1 MEIALEEYVKALHKQ
16 LQDDTNVKLGVK
28 YDSDKPKWNLLP
40 WDELEDVVKVLT
52 FGAKKYAPDNWKF
65 VDDANNRSLCCGT
78 IKMTMLLRELMER
91 LKTIDETAL
100 LDLLQITSEELV
112 NRFSD
117 EIEDNMNKL
126 IKELDD

>member
-1 MEIALEEYVKALHKQ
+1 MLFAAC
-16 LQDDTNVKLGVK
+16 
-28 YDSDKPKWNLLP
+28 
-40 WDELEDVVKVLT
+40 
-52 FGAKKYAPDNWKF
+52 
-65 VDDANNRSLCCGT
+65 SLCCGMT
-78 IKMTMLLRELMER
+78 KMTMLLRELMER

>member
-1 MEIALEEYVKALHKQ
+1 
-16 LQDDTNVKLGVK
+16 
-28 YDSDKPKWNLLP
+28 
-40 WDELEDVVKVLT
+40 
-52 FGAKKYAPDNWKF
+52 
-65 VDDANNRSLCCGT
+65 
-78 IKMTMLLRELMER
+78 MER
-91 LKTIDETAL
+91 LKTVDEIAL

>member
-1 MEIALEEYVKALHKQ
+1 
-16 LQDDTNVKLGVK
+16 
-28 YDSDKPKWNLLP
+28 
-40 WDELEDVVKVLT
+40 
-52 FGAKKYAPDNWKF
+52 
-65 VDDANNRSLCCGT
+65 
-78 IKMTMLLRELMER
+78 MLLRELMER

>member
-1 MEIALEEYVKALHKQ
+1 
-16 LQDDTNVKLGVK
+16 
-28 YDSDKPKWNLLP
+28 
-40 WDELEDVVKVLT
+40 
-52 FGAKKYAPDNWKF
+52 
-65 VDDANNRSLCCGT
+65 
-78 IKMTMLLRELMER
+78 MER

-112 NRFSD
+112 NRFAD

>member
-1 MEIALEEYVKALHKQ
+1 
-16 LQDDTNVKLGVK
+16 
-28 YDSDKPKWNLLP
+28 
-40 WDELEDVVKVLT
+40 
-52 FGAKKYAPDNWKF
+52 
-65 VDDANNRSLCCGT
+65 
-78 IKMTMLLRELMER
+78 MTMLLRELMER
-91 LKTIDETAL
+91 LKTVDETAL